1 MKKIFLIEKIELTYK
16 VKNYRPLIKYIFK
29 NKHDYLQNIDP
40 ERNFNDPSIFPD
52 NFMELIYQVGG
63 SKEEELVTDVKMVYQ
78 EVNLNIGTMHLLVSD
93 LKKSFL
99 INVAASDFA
108 YKIFRVRREL
118 FVGP

>member
-1 MKKIFLIEKIELTYK
+1 
-16 VKNYRPLIKYIFK
+16 
-29 NKHDYLQNIDP
+29 
-40 ERNFNDPSIFPD
+40 
-52 NFMELIYQVGG
+52 MELIYQVGG